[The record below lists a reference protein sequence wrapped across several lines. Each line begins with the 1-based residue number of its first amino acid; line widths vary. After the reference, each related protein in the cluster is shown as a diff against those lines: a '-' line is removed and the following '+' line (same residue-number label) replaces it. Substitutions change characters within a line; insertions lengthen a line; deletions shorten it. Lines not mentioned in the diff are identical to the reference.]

1 MRSPEEEY
9 LAHMVQEEVDLRA
22 AGIYQPT
29 EAERRQSFLAHGY
42 LSQVRK
48 YYGIRSIYYPQCTG
62 ETVLETAF
70 SADEIFYLDNIIRRN
85 DNTRNSV
92 VGDILKPPFAE
103 NTFDAAY
110 VQDIHIHESP
120 EKLDAI
126 LALVKQDGILIY
138 GKRDACPSW
147 KQELPVLNNS
157 DNLSYIQYPYE
168 DARFS
173 TYSVRK

>member
-9 LAHMVQEEVDLRA
+9 LTRVVQEEVDLRA
-22 AGIYQPT
+22 TGRYQPT
-29 EAERRQSFLAHGY
+29 EAERRRELFARGY
-42 LSQVRK
+42 LSLVRK
-48 YYGIRSIYYPQCTG
+48 HYGISSIYYPGCTG
-62 ETVLETAF
+62 ETILETAF
-70 SADEIFYLDNIIRRN
+70 PKDEIFYLDKTIRRN

-92 VGDILKPPFAE
+92 VGDMLTPPFPE

-110 VQDIHIHESP
+110 IQDIHIHENP
-120 EKLDAI
+120 KKLDAV
-126 LALVKQDGILIY
+126 LSVVKNNGIIIY